1 MLVDAQRRNT
11 RRSVWTVVLGFFLGG
26 LLTKLSDV
34 FLPQSAGKEFL
45 TTSVSATIGPI
56 GIDLVAVGL
65 ELGPLTLNLNV
76 LTLVGIAMVAFVVRQ
91 WI

>member
-1 MLVDAQRRNT
+1 LA
-11 RRSVWTVVLGFFLGG
+11 WTVVLGLFLGG

-34 FLPQSAGKEFL
+34 FLPEGAGKEFL

-65 ELGPLTLNLNV
+65 DLGPLTLNLNV
-76 LTLVGIAMVAFVVRQ
+76 LTLFGISIVAFVVKQ